1 MKLFGTT
8 AFAALVAGSVP
19 ALALDLGSGF
29 TVSGDVELEYS
40 ADEIGN
46 EGSTAFIDATL
57 GWRSQAGGSIGFGF
71 VLDLVGMESFG
82 AGFSASA
89 ITGGLVLTT
98 EFGEFTVGNPRP
110 LLSTMIDTPMIG
122 GLRTYDVQLENL
134 SGSTLEFLNLTTDE
148 VDIYGASF
156 KGSAGAI
163 TYGISYHTVEEI
175 DGSRIVEL
183 AATYQLG
190 KALIQA
196 GMEAV
201 DINPIGEIDK
211 HFLGATYVEDRW
223 SAGLMLTFFE
233 QSAVKIRTTRLFGD
247 YEVSDA
253 FKVGAQALNFEIGG
267 TSGTSYG
274 LTGEYGFGSG
284 GFAELGSLFSSGGD
298 DAIYQVSIGYRF

>member
-8 AFAALVAGSVP
+8 AFAALVAGSAP

-71 VLDLVGMESFG
+71 DLDLVGMESFG

-98 EFGEFTVGNPRP
+98 EFGELTVGNPRP

-148 VDIYGASF
+148 
-156 KGSAGAI
+156 AI
-163 TYGISYHTVEEI
+163 STVQV
-175 DGSRIVEL
+175 SK
-183 AATYQLG
+183 AAPVQLPM
-190 KALIQA
+190 AF
-196 GMEAV
+196 
-201 DINPIGEIDK
+201 PIIPLK
-211 HFLGATYVEDRW
+211 KSTA
-223 SAGLMLTFFE
+223 AGLSNLPRLT
-233 QSAVKIRTTRLFGD
+233 SWARP
-247 YEVSDA
+247 
-253 FKVGAQALNFEIGG
+253 
-267 TSGTSYG
+267 
-274 LTGEYGFGSG
+274 
-284 GFAELGSLFSSGGD
+284 
-298 DAIYQVSIGYRF
+298 